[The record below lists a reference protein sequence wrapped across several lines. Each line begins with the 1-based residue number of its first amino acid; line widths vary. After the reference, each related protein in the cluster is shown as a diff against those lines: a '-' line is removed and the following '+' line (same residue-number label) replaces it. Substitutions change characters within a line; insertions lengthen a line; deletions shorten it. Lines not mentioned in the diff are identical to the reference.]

1 MAEILF
7 YHLQNQP
14 LEAVL
19 PTLLQKTL
27 ERGWRAVVQV
37 TTEERL
43 SALDDHLW
51 TYTDESF
58 LPHGTDREAHAA
70 NQPVLITLSNGNAN
84 DASIRFL
91 AEGADLPPDIA
102 AYQRI
107 AILFDGTDVEA
118 LAIARDQWRKVKEEG
133 HEATYWQQDERGRWQ
148 RKA

>member
-1 MAEILF
+1 MTEIVF

-27 ERGWRAVVQV
+27 ERDWRAVVQV

-51 TYTDESF
+51 TFTDESF

-70 NQPVLITLSNGNAN
+70 DQPVLITLANAN
-84 DASIRFL
+84 PNGAQIRFL

-107 AILFDGTDVEA
+107 AILFDGNDLQA
-118 LAIARDQWRKVKEEG
+118 LALAREQWRAVKEQG

>member
-19 PTLLQKTL
+19 PTLLQKSL

-51 TYTDESF
+51 TFTDESF

>member
-1 MAEILF
+1 MTEILF
-7 YHLQNQP
+7 YHLQNQS

-37 TTEERL
+37 ATEERM

-51 TYTDESF
+51 TFTDESF

-70 NQPVLITLSNGNAN
+70 DQPVLITLSDANPN
-84 DASIRFL
+84 DAAIRFL
-91 AEGADLPPDIA
+91 AEGADLPADLS

-107 AILFDGTDVEA
+107 AILFDGTDVQA
-118 LAIARDQWRKVKEEG
+118 LALARDQWRKVKAEG
-133 HEATYWQQDERGRWQ
+133 HDATYWQQDERGRWQ

>member
-1 MAEILF
+1 MAEVLF

-27 ERGWRAVVQV
+27 ERDWRAVVQV

-43 SALDDHLW
+43 AALDDHLW
-51 TYTDESF
+51 TFTDESF

-70 NQPVLITLSNGNAN
+70 DQPVLITLSDGNPNG
-84 DASIRFL
+84 ASIRFL
-91 AEGADLPPDIA
+91 AEGADLPSDIS

-107 AILFDGTDVEA
+107 AILFDGGDVQA
-118 LAIARDQWRKVKEEG
+118 LALARDQWRKVKEEG
-133 HEATYWQQDERGRWQ
+133 HDATYWQQDERGRWQ

>member
-51 TYTDESF
+51 TFTEESF

-70 NQPVLITLSNGNAN
+70 NQPVLITLSDGNAN
-84 DASIRFL
+84 GASIRFL

>member
-51 TYTDESF
+51 TFTEESF

-70 NQPVLITLSNGNAN
+70 NQPVLITLSDGNAN
-84 DASIRFL
+84 GASIRFL

-118 LAIARDQWRKVKEEG
+118 LAVARDQWRKVKEEG

>member
-1 MAEILF
+1 MAEVLF

-27 ERGWRAVVQV
+27 ERDWRAVVQV

-51 TYTDESF
+51 TFTDESF

-70 NQPVLITLSNGNAN
+70 DQPVLITLSDANPNG
-84 DASIRFL
+84 ASVRFL
-91 AEGADLPPDIA
+91 LEGADLPRDMS

-107 AILFDGTDVEA
+107 AILFDGNDVQA
-118 LAIARDQWRKVKEEG
+118 LALARDQWRAVKADG
-133 HEATYWQQDERGRWQ
+133 HNATYWQQDERGRWQ

>member
-1 MAEILF
+1 MTEILF
-7 YHLQNQP
+7 YHLQNQS

-37 TTEERL
+37 ATEERM

-51 TYTDESF
+51 TFTDESF

-70 NQPVLITLSNGNAN
+70 DQPVLITLTDANPNGA
-84 DASIRFL
+84 AIRFL
-91 AEGADLPPDIA
+91 AEGADLPQDLS

-107 AILFDGTDVEA
+107 AILFDGTDVQA
-118 LAIARDQWRKVKEEG
+118 LALARDQWRKVKADG